1 MPPGRSPPS
10 ANAFYFGGNNMLHNV
25 RVMLVG
31 FLRRKWDEVA
41 YIPMR
46 DALPRVLADLL
57 SVNFSFLGA
66 FALWYAFR
74 VLVLGELHPPL
85 LALFLAGS
93 AAFNTLFWSPIAIAI
108 FHLSGFYTRTRGYQH
123 RYKALVILRA
133 ISLLVVVFV
142 FGRYLYHGALVAP
155 GVAVLAWLL
164 LVITVGGSRLVKDS
178 FLRHYRV
185 EPVHSPKKP
194 RTVLVVGGAGYL
206 GSVMVPKL
214 LERGY
219 HVRVFDSF
227 LYGREPLADS
237 ERHPNCTL
245 VSGDVRQIEGVV
257 QAVRGCDAIIHLAA
271 IVGDPACE
279 ENRALAIEVNRAATR
294 VLIDV
299 ARGHGVERFVF
310 ASTCSVYGASEFLV
324 DEQTQPEPLSVY
336 AHTKVDSEGLLLG
349 ARSGNFHPTIL
360 RLGTLFGGSPRLRLD
375 LVVNLLTA
383 RAARTGKI
391 TIFNQDQWRP
401 FVHVHDAARA
411 FVAML
416 DAPVSLVSGE
426 IFNIGSYDSNH
437 HLADLAKI
445 ISRVVP
451 TVEVEHVENEDKRNY
466 RAAFDKVH
474 TRLGFVCERTLE
486 DGIREVFKA
495 VSAHGIEDIA
505 CEQFNN
511 RARMKSYAL
520 TAGATHSSIRLL
532 EALAR
537 AE

>member
-1 MPPGRSPPS
+1 MIRDISLML
-10 ANAFYFGGNNMLHNV
+10 GGYLK
-25 RVMLVG
+25 
-31 FLRRKWDEVA
+31 RKWHELTHF
-41 YIPMR
+41 PLR
-46 DALPRVLADLL
+46 DALPRMAADMVA
-57 SVNFSFLGA
+57 VNFSFYGA
-66 FALWYAFR
+66 FALWYLFSVF
-74 VLVLGELHPPL
+74 VLRESDPRL
-85 LALFLAGS
+85 LAVSLAGS
-93 AAFNTLFWSPIAIAI
+93 TASTMLFWSPLAILL
-108 FHLSGFYTRTRGYQH
+108 FHLNGFYTRTRGYQH
-123 RYKALVILRA
+123 KYKVLVILRA
-133 ISLLVVVFV
+133 VSLFV
-142 FGRYLYHGALVAP
+142 LMFVLASYVLYRGAQVP
-155 GVAVLAWLL
+155 YGVALLAWFLL
-164 LVITVGGSRLVKDS
+164 LITAGGSRFIKDR
-178 FLRHYRV
+178 FFRHYRV
-185 EPVHSPKKP
+185 EPLKRPTKP

-214 LERGY
+214 LEKGY

-227 LYGREPLADS
+227 LYGREPLAEC

-245 VSGDVRQIEGVV
+245 ITGDVREIEGVV
-257 QAVRGCDAIIHLAA
+257 QAVRGSDAVIHLAA

-324 DEQTQPEPLSVY
+324 DEHTQPEPLSVY
-336 AHTKVDSEGLLLG
+336 AQTKVDSEGLLFE
-349 ARSGNFHPTIL
+349 ARTDHFHPTVL

-391 TIFNQDQWRP
+391 VIFNQDQWRP

-416 DAPVSLVSGE
+416 EAPLDLVSGE
-426 IFNIGSYDSNH
+426 IFNIGSYNSNH
-437 HLADLAKI
+437 RLAELAKI

-451 TVEVEHVENEDKRNY
+451 TVEVEHVENEDRRNY

-486 DGIREVFKA
+486 DGIRDVYKA
-495 VSAHGIEDIA
+495 VSGHGIEDIA

-511 RARMKSYAL
+511 RARMKTYAL
-520 TAGATHSSIRLL
+520 TAGASHSSIRLL